1 MFDSRSDKTG
11 CEGRGVAQRTAVS
24 HGPRDAVAGGPR
36 NVLLLG
42 GGAWGSVTPEQK
54 SGGWQSFAANQKTM

>member
-1 MFDSRSDKTG
+1 MFDRRSGKTG

-36 NVLLLG
+36 DVLLLG
-42 GGAWGSVTPEQK
+42 GGGHGDPLPPGTKIGRVAVIRGK
-54 SGGWQSFAANQKTM
+54 